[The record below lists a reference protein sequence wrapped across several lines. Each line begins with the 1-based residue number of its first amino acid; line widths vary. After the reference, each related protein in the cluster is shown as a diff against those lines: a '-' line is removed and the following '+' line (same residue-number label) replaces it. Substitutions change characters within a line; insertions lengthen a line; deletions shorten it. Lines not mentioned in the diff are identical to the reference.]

1 MEQVFIENGDK
12 YEPLQRFNL
21 KAAKAS
27 TAFGTSQSSNSRF
40 EVRRH
45 PVVQSINANTV
56 NRSGVTASA
65 RVDAPGR
72 PASASRPAS
81 STVARPTGNARG
93 GVTASA
99 RVDAPGRPA
108 SVNRPTNST
117 VARPTGTTGSRPS
130 GTVVNRPVNTAV
142 NRPTG
147 TTVNRPTNS
156 TVSRPTGTTGSRPT
170 GSTVAR
176 PTGTTGSRP
185 SGTVVNRPVNTAVNR
200 PVNTAVNRPVNTA
213 VNRPTTN
220 TVSRPTSSTVSRPSS
235 STVSRPT
242 SDTIRRPSTNTSAGS
257 RPPLTGWRPGFAHLE
272 AMRQI
277 KLGQIVGALLNRKQN
292 VLEPEYPVIKE
303 EGNLTSN
310 TKLTCVDGSSRMI
323 PDVELMPHN
332 GRLFYYEDVNDSDGK
347 HAGYVGYVSIKYGFF
362 CPSPTVKMLA
372 TEVDSAKL
380 NLKTNNDSFVIEG
393 TIDHRRH
400 SIRFNLKDEAV
411 KIAFCNLG
419 SQIDA
424 MKCDVDIYYKFSGY
438 SVQKTNLK
446 VYRPIARRTETAL
459 RRAARL
465 RINVPTVVRAV
476 EMEKRKLKSETPLYV
491 KSSFIVKTR
500 KSLNYPLDHFQQLYQ
515 CFSGTISGNPFQLND
530 DFSEYQRVT
539 CLSPKYRD
547 LVEVYKSLFAKNSF
561 LLFPKRYYIARNAQ
575 RACIYST
582 CFLNEEGITEKQQEL
597 SKVNFSFDVAPALSE
612 YDLAQLR
619 MELYEN
625 GLLDKDMSGEV
636 RKNMI
641 FDEITF
647 NFPNDI
653 GAESSINGNEFFS
666 DASIV
671 KDGQY
676 FNIICETEK
685 LSSAS
690 MFITNINSARPWY
703 FNINSKYKDIENSAT
718 VELDILKTIGEFLD
732 WEVSDD
738 GIVITNNSYSPCS
751 ISSMMLFTSDGECL
765 ENSDIFKED
774 NYLESFQ
781 TRAIDLHELTDN
793 PAFLNPEIAFFKY
806 ESIENIADEFRQ
818 AIDELSSYYRNIVLD
833 FSGLDDDVESLEVDI
848 KHVSTGCVYN
858 FLKERKEFEMPLNL
872 SIIMKNE
879 VETVT
884 QLEITRKFRDRN
896 GNSVREDCLNWDY
909 SKSALIDLSLPSQD

>member
-1 MEQVFIENGDK
+1 
-12 YEPLQRFNL
+12 
-21 KAAKAS
+21 
-27 TAFGTSQSSNSRF
+27 
-40 EVRRH
+40 
-45 PVVQSINANTV
+45 
-56 NRSGVTASA
+56 
-65 RVDAPGR
+65 
-72 PASASRPAS
+72 
-81 STVARPTGNARG
+81 
-93 GVTASA
+93 
-99 RVDAPGRPA
+99 
-108 SVNRPTNST
+108 
-117 VARPTGTTGSRPS
+117 
-130 GTVVNRPVNTAV
+130 
-142 NRPTG
+142 
-147 TTVNRPTNS
+147 
-156 TVSRPTGTTGSRPT
+156 
-170 GSTVAR
+170 
-176 PTGTTGSRP
+176 
-185 SGTVVNRPVNTAVNR
+185 
-200 PVNTAVNRPVNTA
+200 
-213 VNRPTTN
+213 
-220 TVSRPTSSTVSRPSS
+220 
-235 STVSRPT
+235 
-242 SDTIRRPSTNTSAGS
+242 
-257 RPPLTGWRPGFAHLE
+257 
-272 AMRQI
+272 MRQI

-500 KSLNYPLDHFQQLYQ
+500 KLLNYPLDHFQQLYQ

-781 TRAIDLHELTDN
+781 ARAIDLHELTDN
-793 PAFLNPEIAFFKY
+793 PAFLNPEIVFFKY

-896 GNSVREDCLNWDY
+896 GNSIREDCLNWDY

>member
-1 MEQVFIENGDK
+1 MEQVFIENGGK

-117 VARPTGTTGSRPS
+117 VARPT
-130 GTVVNRPVNTAV
+130 VTAA
-142 NRPTG
+142 
-147 TTVNRPTNS
+147 NRPTN
-156 TVSRPTGTTGSRPT
+156 
-170 GSTVAR
+170 STVAR

-185 SGTVVNRPVNTAVNR
+185 SGTVVNR

-438 SVQKTNLK
+438 SVEKPTLK

-751 ISSMMLFTSDGECL
+751 ISSMMLFTNDGECL

-896 GNSVREDCLNWDY
+896 GNSVREDCLDWDY